1 MKLASRIAD
10 VKPSAT
16 LEVAARARALRQ
28 QGVDI
33 VSFTAG
39 EPDFD
44 TPQHICEAAR
54 TAIEQG
60 KTKYLPAAGLP
71 ELKQAVAREAGV
83 FRGVDIDPA
92 RVVISVGAKH
102 ALFNFFMA
110 LLDPG
115 DEVLIPA
122 PYWVSY
128 PDQVRIAGGVPVFV
142 TTNPGSDWSL
152 KAQELEKKIT
162 PDTRAIVINSP
173 SNPTGALYAQSDLI
187 EVLDVC
193 RKHDLWVVAD
203 EIYSKLVYDGLEYT
217 SVLSLAPDMSER
229 IVIVDGTS
237 KTFAMTGWRIGW
249 AIAPE
254 EMASAMA
261 RIQGQST
268 SNATS
273 IAQYATLAAFTH
285 SMDFLDDW
293 RKAFSARRDAIVAG
307 LNSIDGVSCST
318 PKGAF
323 YAFPDFSRH
332 TGKGGFRDDVD
343 LAKFLINEAKVAVV
357 PGSPFGAPGF
367 LRLTYSV
374 SKEEIEKGLDRISRA
389 LVNE

>member
-1 MKLASRIAD
+1 MKLAGRIAD

-16 LEVAARARALRQ
+16 LEVAARARALKQ

-54 TAIEQG
+54 RAIKDG

-71 ELKQAVAREAGV
+71 ELREAVAREAGA

-142 TTNPGSDWSL
+142 TTDPGSDWSL
-152 KAQELEKKIT
+152 KASQIEEKIT
-162 PDTRAIVINSP
+162 PNTRAIVINSP
-173 SNPTGALYAQSDLI
+173 SNPTGALYAQSDLV

-203 EIYSKLVYDGLEYT
+203 EIYSKLVYDGLGYT

-237 KTFAMTGWRIGW
+237 KTFSMTGWRIGW

-254 EMASAMA
+254 EMTSAMA

-285 SMDFLDDW
+285 SMDFFDDW
-293 RKAFSARRDAIVAG
+293 KKAFSERRDAIVSG
-307 LNSIDGVSCST
+307 LNSIDGVSCSM

-332 TGKGGFRDDVD
+332 TGEGRFMDDLD
-343 LAKFLINEAKVAVV
+343 LAKSLINEAKVAVV

-374 SKEEIEKGLDRISRA
+374 SPEEIEKGLDRISRA
-389 LVNE
+389 LVNG